1 MRLTQKQLR
10 FIIQEELVLV
20 LESRAARDWIA
31 KQDESQ
37 RNRLMDY
44 YEAGMKNIPDLSY
57 ALEKFPRGKFPRR
70 GPALDPEIIAAY
82 YDAKYKDILNQY
94 GIKQLKD
101 FEEQGY
107 AFVPFMQAL
116 IDYDLKKEKDA
127 ISVMGSD
134 DKKVIAQVGDWTII
148 DPASGKGSEECAE
161 GTTWCT
167 RQPSTYD
174 QYVKGKVKLYYLIN
188 DKKDYPFNK
197 LSFGV
202 TSDSRNQTGVRY
214 GGRGGYTVDAS
225 NRGIGSYEEA
235 KAIVGDD
242 IDKIISILLDY
253 YPKDMEDRKSRPANE
268 RNNLFFNYINFI
280 RAAKSY
286 DDTSLRIMFYTR
298 AIDSMKKS
306 FNPRSIAMP
315 SRKTMPS
322 HLYKIFK
329 FILKDKEMKNM
340 KFLAKEKEDIMYFIE
355 EYMASPEFWS
365 RLPFENK
372 IKDYDFIVK
381 SLIKA
386 FTDDYDGVDWHGVYF
401 ELKRLYPKNKAPE
414 DILAN
419 LEETKSKAIKT
430 IQDDIESFTN
440 RKNRI
445 ADENE
450 KYLIDRELT
459 KLRDKLRQLENEE

>member
-10 FIIQEELVLV
+10 FIIQEELALV
-20 LESRAARDWIA
+20 LETKAARDWIA

-37 RNRLMDY
+37 RDRLMDWY
-44 YEAGMKNIPDLSY
+44 NAGMKNVSDLAY
-57 ALEKFPRGKFPRR
+57 ALKTLPPRFV
-70 GPALDPEIIAAY
+70 LDSDLIEAY
-82 YDAKYKDILNQY
+82 YSQEFKDILNRY
-94 GIKQLKD
+94 GITQLKD
-101 FEEQGY
+101 FQEQGY

-116 IDYDLKKEKDA
+116 VDYKLKKEKDA
-127 ISVMGSD
+127 ISIMGSNE
-134 DKKVIAQVGDWTII
+134 KKVIGQVGDWTII
-148 DPASGKGSEECAE
+148 DPVSGKSSEECAE

-174 QYVKGKVKLYYLIN
+174 QYVKGKGKLYYLIN
-188 DKKDYPFNK
+188 DKKEYPFNK

-202 TSDSRNQTGVRY
+202 NSAGIRY
-214 GGRGGYTVDAS
+214 GGRGGFSVDAS
-225 NRGIGSYEEA
+225 NEGIGSYEEA
-235 KAIVGDD
+235 KAIVGDG
-242 IDKIISILLDY
+242 IDEIISILLDY
-253 YPKDMEDRKSRPANE
+253 YPKDMENRKLRAAHE
-268 RNNLFFNYINFI
+268 RKNLFFNYINFI

-298 AIDSMKKS
+298 VIDSMKKS
-306 FNPRSIAMP
+306 FNSRSIAMP
-315 SRKTMPS
+315 SKKTMPA

-340 KFLAKEKEDIMYFIE
+340 KFLAEEKEDIMYFIE
-355 EYMASPEFWS
+355 EYMVSPQFWS

-372 IKDYDFIVK
+372 VKDYDFIFK

-386 FTDDYDGVDWHGVYF
+386 FTDHNDEVDWHGVYF
-401 ELKRLYPKNKAPE
+401 DLKKLYPKDKAPE

-430 IQDDIESFTN
+430 IEDDIEFFTN
-440 RKNRI
+440 RKNSV

-450 KYLIDRELT
+450 KYSIDRELT
-459 KLRDKLRQLENEE
+459 MLQDKLQQLRNEEQ